1 MRRIVTL
8 MSLIVATSVAYA
20 QDGATSMSLQDC
32 MDYAMKHSYTVKNAQ
47 LDVLIQKAQNDQTVS
62 LALPNISGKADFNH
76 FFPPQS
82 QFIDPAN
89 LDPTGN
95 TPKGN
100 IKAFA
105 FSLKYASSA
114 SISASQILFDGS
126 VAIAVQA
133 RNALMELSR
142 QNGKVTEATLRYNIF
157 KSYYSII
164 VADRQLDILKKSLT
178 YARNMEQEL
187 VQMKESGFVEKIDLE
202 RTSVQVNNLS
212 TDSMRVANLVVLT
225 EQVLKFQMGMDINAP
240 ITLSETNLDQHTTS
254 SVKLLTEEE
263 SYGRVP
269 EYTLTMTALSLNQY
283 NLKRY
288 KSAALPSLIAVA
300 AFGYNYGEDK
310 FDNMFKFGSYAKN
323 ALVGLQ
329 LNVPIFS
336 GLKRVNQVRETKYNI
351 EKSQNNIENM
361 KQVLDFQ
368 TTQSKTSLKNALL
381 QLQSQKRNVELAE
394 DVLSLAQKKYKA
406 GVGSNT
412 EVTQAQTEQLRA
424 QNTYFSTLLD
434 IINAEADLKK
444 ALGLL

>member
-1 MRRIVTL
+1 
-8 MSLIVATSVAYA
+8 
-20 QDGATSMSLQDC
+20 
-32 MDYAMKHSYTVKNAQ
+32 
-47 LDVLIQKAQNDQTVS
+47 
-62 LALPNISGKADFNH
+62 
-76 FFPPQS
+76 
-82 QFIDPAN
+82 
-89 LDPTGN
+89 
-95 TPKGN
+95 
-100 IKAFA
+100 
-105 FSLKYASSA
+105 
-114 SISASQILFDGS
+114 
-126 VAIAVQA
+126 
-133 RNALMELSR
+133 
-142 QNGKVTEATLRYNIF
+142 
-157 KSYYSII
+157 
-164 VADRQLDILKKSLT
+164 
-178 YARNMEQEL
+178 
-187 VQMKESGFVEKIDLE
+187 
-202 RTSVQVNNLS
+202 
-212 TDSMRVANLVVLT
+212 
-225 EQVLKFQMGMDINAP
+225 
-240 ITLSETNLDQHTTS
+240 
-254 SVKLLTEEE
+254 
-263 SYGRVP
+263 
-269 EYTLTMTALSLNQY
+269 MTALSLNQY

-300 AFGYNYGEDK
+300 AFGYNFGEDK